1 MISPDKTYVWFLILT
16 NDGNVCHFGT
26 RGIFSCSGSNPTST
40 FNTLPTL
47 FLVPEV
53 SIGLWNRSSS
63 DSYQLVP

>member
-53 SIGLWNRSSS
+53 SIGL
-63 DSYQLVP
+63 